1 LSKSMPSSLPDSLS
15 GSPRPLADASLRD
28 CLAPAKL
35 NLFLHIT
42 GRRPDGYHALQTVFQ
57 LLDWGDLLHFTR
69 RDDGV
74 IARRTDVPGVPEAD
88 DLVVRAARLLQT
100 ATGSR
105 FGVDIEVD
113 KILPMGAGLGGGSS
127 DAATTLLALN
137 RLWGVDLSRQHLQ
150 DLALQLGA
158 DVPFFVFG
166 HNAFAEGVGEALQAV
181 ELPKRF
187 FLVVTPAVHVPTAAI
202 FSEKAL
208 TRDSEVLTMTDF
220 LAQHSSHADWPD
232 SFGRNDMQAV
242 VVEKY
247 AEVAQVLEW
256 FSHLSPARMT
266 GSGASVFA
274 AFRSKAEAEMAQAR
288 LPANWKSAVTESLDS
303 HPLFTFA
310 S

>member
-1 LSKSMPSSLPDSLS
+1 M
-15 GSPRPLADASLRD
+15 RPLADSSLRN

-74 IARRTDVPGVPEAD
+74 IARKTDVPGVPEAS

-100 ATGSR
+100 RTGSS
-105 FGVDIEVD
+105 FGVDIEID

-137 RLWGVDLSRQHLQ
+137 RMWGVDLPRQDLQ

-181 ELPKRF
+181 DLPKRF
-187 FLVVTPAVHVPTAAI
+187 FLVVTPAVHVPTVAI
-202 FSEKAL
+202 FSEEAL
-208 TRDSEVLTMTDF
+208 TRDSKVLTMTDF
-220 LAQHSSHADWPD
+220 LAQHSSDADWPD

-288 LPANWKSAVTESLDS
+288 LPASWKSVVTESLDS
-303 HPLFTFA
+303 HPLFAFA

>member
-1 LSKSMPSSLPDSLS
+1 MASTQPGSSGPLP
-15 GSPRPLADASLRD
+15 GAALRN

-57 LLDWGDLLHFTR
+57 LLDWGDVLHFTR

-74 IARRTDVPGVPEAD
+74 ITRITDVPGVPEAD
-88 DLVVRAARLLQT
+88 DLVVRAARLLQST
-100 ATGSR
+100 TGTPL
-105 FGVDIEVD
+105 GVNIEID

-127 DAATTLLALN
+127 DAATVLLALN
-137 RLWGVDLSRQHLQ
+137 RLWGLGLSRQGLQ
-150 DLALQLGA
+150 ELALKLGA

-166 HNAFAEGVGEALQAV
+166 QNAFAEGVGEALQSV
-181 ELPKRF
+181 DLPKRF
-187 FLVVTPAVHVPTAAI
+187 FLVVSPAVHVPTAAI

-208 TRDSEVLTMTDF
+208 TRDSEVLTITDF
-220 LAQHSSHADWPD
+220 LAQHSSDADWPD

-242 VVEKY
+242 VTEKY

-256 FSHLSPARMT
+256 LSNLSPARMT

-274 AFRSKAEAEMAQAR
+274 AFRSKAEAEMAQAK
-288 LPANWKSAVTESLDS
+288 LPASWKSKVTESLDS
-303 HPLFTFA
+303 HPLFAFA

>member
-1 LSKSMPSSLPDSLS
+1 M
-15 GSPRPLADASLRD
+15 RPQADASLRN

-74 IARRTDVPGVPEAD
+74 IARKTDVPGVSEAH
-88 DLVVRAARLLQT
+88 DLVVRAARLLQST
-100 ATGSR
+100 TGSPL
-105 FGVDIEVD
+105 GVDIEID

-137 RLWGVDLSRQHLQ
+137 RLWGVDLSREALQ
-150 DLALQLGA
+150 DLALKLGA
-158 DVPFFVFG
+158 DVPFFIFG

-181 ELPKRF
+181 DLPKRF
-187 FLVVTPAVHVPTAAI
+187 FLVVSPAVHVPTVAI

-208 TRDSEVLTMTDF
+208 TRDSKVLTITDF
-220 LAQHSSHADWPD
+220 LAQHSSDADWPD

-274 AFRSKAEAEMAQAR
+274 AFRSKAEAEMAQAK
-288 LPANWKSAVTESLDS
+288 LPASWKSTVTESLDS
-303 HPLFTFA
+303 HPLFAFA